1 MFLNIILK
9 YFQCSSKCSTGVQI
23 RKVFCGSLVGETI
36 KKVDSVK
43 CDPSKKYEDTKN
55 CTGKETCKGE
65 WFASPWTAVRN
76 ILLLFHD
83 FFKFISLNHYFFCV
97 LNEIQRAVF
106 ETMWFGRKE

>member
-1 MFLNIILK
+1 
-9 YFQCSSKCSTGVQI
+9 VQI

-76 ILLLFHD
+76 RSLSFLHFVKFILLNIN
-83 FFKFISLNHYFFCV
+83 FFLSLIQ
-97 LNEIQRAVF
+97 LNA
-106 ETMWFGRKE
+106 